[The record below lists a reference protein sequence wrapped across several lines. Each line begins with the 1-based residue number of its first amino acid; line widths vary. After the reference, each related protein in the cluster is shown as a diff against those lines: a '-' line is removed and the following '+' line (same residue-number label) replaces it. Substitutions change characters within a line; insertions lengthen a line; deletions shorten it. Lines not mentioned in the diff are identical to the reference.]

1 MLRVCTGLE
10 LDVTLTVLLTTFVRV
25 GVNVI
30 RGVFVKTGDRVYVV
44 EVDVVFDTLIEA
56 VYVGL
61 VVDVFEGCS
70 VFVCVRL

>member
-1 MLRVCTGLE
+1 VLRVCTGLE